1 MLDLRRMRVLRE
13 VAARGSFS
21 AAAEELYLSQSAVS
35 QQVAALERE
44 VGLPLLVRTP
54 QGPRLTDAGRA
65 LVRHA
70 EAAIARLEQAEH
82 ELAAITGLAGG
93 ELRIASFPSA
103 SVTLLTAAVSRFR
116 AAHPEVEISVTEA
129 EPEDSVPQLRAAD
142 IDLAITFD
150 YPVLAP
156 ASHDRDLERVL
167 LLTESMY
174 VALPRDHPLATR
186 RTVRLRDLAGE
197 PWLCGVRPS
206 SCGEVVVKACVGAGF
221 EPRIAVESDEYQV
234 LEGYIAAGLGVT
246 LLPDL
251 ALPTLHDELVVR
263 PTEPA
268 APKRR
273 VWAATRAEG
282 ARSIATEAMVAV
294 LREVGDE
301 LADEAARGVAAKA
314 A

>member
-1 MLDLRRMRVLRE
+1 MLDVRRMRVFRE

-70 EAAIARLEQAEH
+70 DAAIARLEQAEH
-82 ELAAITGLAGG
+82 ELAAIAGLAGG

-103 SVTLLTAAVSRFR
+103 SLTLVTEALSRFR
-116 AAHPEVEISVTEA
+116 AAHPAVEISVTEA
-129 EPEDSVPQLRAAD
+129 EPEESVPQLRAAE

-156 ASHDRDLERVL
+156 ASDDRDTERVL

-174 VALPRDHPLATR
+174 VALPPDHRLARR
-186 RTVRLRDLAGE
+186 RTVRLDDLADE
-197 PWLCGVRPS
+197 PWLSGVRPS
-206 SCGEVVVKACVGAGF
+206 SCGEAVVNTCLDAGF

-234 LEGYIAAGLGVT
+234 LEGYVAAGLGVT

-251 ALPTLHDELVVR
+251 AVPSLREHLVLR
-263 PTEPA
+263 PTDPP

-273 VWAATRAEG
+273 VWAATRAAG
-282 ARSIATEAMVAV
+282 ARSVATDAMVAV
-294 LREVGDE
+294 LRQVGEE
-301 LADEAARGVAAKA
+301 LADEAAGDVAAKA

>member
-1 MLDLRRMRVLRE
+1 MRVLRE

-44 VGLPLLVRTP
+44 VGLPLLARTA
-54 QGPRLTDAGRA
+54 QGPRLTDAGRV

-70 EAAIARLEQAEH
+70 DAALARLEEAQH
-82 ELAAITGLAGG
+82 ELAAIAGLAGG

-103 SVTLLTAAVSRFR
+103 SVTLLTEAVSRFR
-116 AAHPEVEISVTEA
+116 AVHQAVEVSIKEA
-129 EPEDSVPQLRAAD
+129 EPQDSLPQLRAAD

-150 YPVLAP
+150 YPILPP
-156 ASHDRDLERVL
+156 AADDRDLERVL

-174 VALPRDHPLATR
+174 VALPRDHRLARR
-186 RTVRLRDLAGE
+186 RTVRLADLADE

-206 SCGEVVVKACVGAGF
+206 SCGEAVVKTCVDAGF

-234 LEGYIAAGLGVT
+234 LQGYVAAGLGVT

-251 ALPTLHDELVVR
+251 ALPTLRDDLVVR
-263 PTEPA
+263 PTEPV
-268 APKRR
+268 APERR
-273 VWAATRAEG
+273 VWAATRAAG
-282 ARSIATEAMVAV
+282 ARSAATEAMVAV
-294 LREVGDE
+294 LQEVGEE
-301 LADEAARGVAAKA
+301 LAAEAAGGVAKA

>member
-44 VGLPLLVRTP
+44 VGLPLLVRTA
-54 QGPRLTDAGRA
+54 QGPRLTDAGRV
-65 LVRHA
+65 LVQHA
-70 EAAIARLEQAEH
+70 DAAIARLEEAEH
-82 ELAAITGLAGG
+82 ELAAIAGLAGG

-103 SVTLLTAAVSRFR
+103 SVTLLREGISRFR
-116 AAHPEVEISVTEA
+116 GSHPAVEIAVTEA
-129 EPEDSVPQLRAAD
+129 EPEESLPQLRAAET
-142 IDLAITFD
+142 DLAITFD
-150 YPVLAP
+150 YPILPP
-156 ASHDRDLERVL
+156 ADEDRDLDRVL

-174 VALPRDHPLATR
+174 VALPRDHRLAR
-186 RTVRLRDLAGE
+186 RRSVRLADLADE
-197 PWLCGVRPS
+197 AWLCGVRPS
-206 SCGEVVVKACVGAGF
+206 SCGQVVVKTCAEAGF

-234 LEGYIAAGLGVT
+234 LQGYVAAGLGVT

-251 ALPTLHDELVVR
+251 ALPTLGDDVVVR
-263 PTEPA
+263 PTDPA
-268 APKRR
+268 APMRR

-282 ARSIATEAMVAV
+282 ARSLATEAMVAV
-294 LREVGDE
+294 LRQVGEE
-301 LADEAARGVAAKA
+301 LASRAAGELAAKA